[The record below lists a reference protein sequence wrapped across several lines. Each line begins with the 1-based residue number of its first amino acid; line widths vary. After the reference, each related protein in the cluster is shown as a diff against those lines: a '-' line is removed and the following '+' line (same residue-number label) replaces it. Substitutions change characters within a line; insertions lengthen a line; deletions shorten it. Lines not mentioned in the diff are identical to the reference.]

1 MLLYTCKIKKGS
13 NKMLTIDKVNE
24 LNFNQVVK
32 SKRISW
38 NSLADTQEEL
48 VKKLAVIAD
57 FTNNQYAKL
66 AKKVVSYNW
75 QPTKTQYIQF
85 KRNAY
90 LIVKVL
96 DKFNQ
101 DPDKQLKLLEKINQ
115 AK

>member
-1 MLLYTCKIKKGS
+1 
-13 NKMLTIDKVNE
+13 MLTIDKVNE

-57 FTNNQYAKL
+57 FTNNQYVKL
-66 AKKVVSYNW
+66 AKKVVTLGW
-75 QPTKTQYIQF
+75 QPTKGQYLQF

-96 DKFNQ
+96 DKLSQ
-101 DPDKQLKLLEKINQ
+101 DPNKQKELLEKINQ